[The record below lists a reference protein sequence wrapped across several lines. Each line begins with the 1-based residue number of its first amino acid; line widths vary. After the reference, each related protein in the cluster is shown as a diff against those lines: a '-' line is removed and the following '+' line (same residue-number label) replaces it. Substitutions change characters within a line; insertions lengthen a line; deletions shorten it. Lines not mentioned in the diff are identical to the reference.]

1 MSINKDLRFSDYKE
15 VILQP
20 DQVGNKILLS
30 DLVNSAAS
38 QNDKVIASIFLIGKY
53 KTSDPKYFLI
63 LKPKCLWLKLT
74 NTNTLVDA
82 NNSESIAVFKPY
94 TASEIIKAS
103 FLSTS
108 QTVLSILTSQ
118 GVANESSVY
127 GLSKVFLYDLNE
139 LNRTRSAAI
148 SPVGNSNLN
157 NIWL

>member
-94 TASEIIKAS
+94 TTSEVIKS
-103 FLSTS
+103 TFLSS
-108 QTVLSILTSQ
+108 PQTVSSILTSQ
-118 GVANESSVY
+118 GVINENSVY